1 MTLSLQGLDLD
12 VPHPHE
18 LFIGGAWQ
26 TPSTDALFSV
36 INPSNEAVIAELP
49 DVGPADVDWAVAAA
63 RQAFDEGPWARLPMA
78 ERITALRRFTD
89 ALLRRSDQIGLA
101 WGAECGP
108 TVAFRDAINHIVAP
122 TVFENSYGFAESVPM
137 SEERTGFAG
146 PVTVVREPH
155 GVVVAI
161 LTYNGPL
168 AYLGMKVLPALLSGN
183 VVLLKL
189 PVETRLT
196 AQYIADAAAE
206 ADLPPGVLSV
216 LATGA
221 EASRYLVAHA
231 GVDMVSF
238 TGGTTVGAEI
248 MRSTADRVVRTT
260 LELGGKSAG
269 IIADD
274 IEMAE
279 LLPALLPGLL
289 PFQGQVCVALTRL
302 LVSRARHD
310 EVVDALTGVF
320 SSLKIGDALDPA
332 SDFGP
337 VAVQRTRDRCEQ
349 FVAGAVAQGASIACG
364 GKRPEGLDRGWF
376 FEPTLITGVQ
386 NSMTVAQEEV
396 FGPVFTVLTYDDID
410 DAVRI
415 ANDSKYGLTGAM
427 FTHDTELARSVG
439 GRLRVG
445 SFTVNSTGGVL
456 GQPFGGFKLSGIG
469 REMGLEGFHEWS
481 QTKVLKLSSEGNYLA
496 GPGA

>member
-1 MTLSLQGLDLD
+1 MTLSLQGLDLHI
-12 VPHPHE
+12 PHPHE

-26 TPSTDALFSV
+26 APGTDALFSV
-36 INPSNEAVIAELP
+36 INPSNEAVVAELP
-49 DVGPADVDWAVAAA
+49 DVGPADVDWAVVAA
-63 RQAFDEGPWARLPMA
+63 RQAFDEGPWSRLPLT
-78 ERITALRRFTD
+78 ERISALRRFTD
-89 ALLRRSDQIGLA
+89 ALLRRTDQIGLA

-108 TVAFRDAINHIVAP
+108 TVAFRDAINTIVAP
-122 TVFENSYGFAESVPM
+122 TVFENAYATAESTPQR
-137 SEERTGFAG
+137 EERTGFAG
-146 PVTVVREPH
+146 TVTVVHEPH

-183 VVLLKL
+183 VVVLKM

-196 AQYIADAAAE
+196 AQFIADAAAE

-221 EASRYLVAHA
+221 ESSRYLVAHQ
-231 GVDMVSF
+231 GIDMVSF
-238 TGGTTVGAEI
+238 TGGTIVGAEI
-248 MRSTADRVVRTT
+248 MRSTADRLVRTT

-269 IIADD
+269 IVADD
-274 IEMAE
+274 MDLSE
-279 LLPALLPGLL
+279 LLPALLPGIL

-302 LVSRARHD
+302 LVSRSRHD
-310 EVVDALTGVF
+310 EIVGALAGVF
-320 SSLKIGDALDPA
+320 SGLKIGDALDPS

-337 VAVQRTRDRCEQ
+337 VAVPRTRDRCEQ
-349 FVAGAVAQGASIACG
+349 FVAGAVQEGATIAYG
-364 GKRPEGLDRGWF
+364 GKRPDGLDRGWY
-376 FEPTLITGVQ
+376 FEPTLLTGVK

-415 ANDSKYGLTGAM
+415 ANDSKYGLTAAM
-427 FTHDTELARSVG
+427 FTHDDELARSVG
-439 GRLRVG
+439 ERLRVG

-456 GQPFGGFKLSGIG
+456 GQPFGGFKMSGIG
-469 REMGLEGFHEWS
+469 REMGLEGYQEWS
-481 QTKVLKLSSEGNYLA
+481 QTKVLKISAEGNYLA
-496 GPGA
+496 